1 MLRIFRANDAEV
13 TRLLDKDNPEIAVL
27 EERVREIVERVRR
40 EGDAALFAFTR
51 QFDRVEIGPEN
62 VRVTEEEIARAE
74 EQADD
79 EFLAALETAVHNIR
93 DFHAKQKQHS
103 WMEPDERG
111 SILGQICRPLE
122 RVGIYV
128 PGGTAAYPSSV
139 LMNALPAQVAGVK
152 EIVMV
157 SPPRGDGSLNPFTLL
172 AAKACGV
179 TEIYKVGGAQAVAA
193 LAYGTASIR
202 RVDKITGPGNI
213 YVTLAKKLVYGQ
225 VDIDMLA
232 GPSEVLVIADSSANP
247 RYVAADLLSQAEHD
261 PMASAVLLT
270 PSRKL
275 AEEVAEEVKR
285 QLELLSRRSIVEA
298 ALANY
303 SAIVV
308 TGDLAEAFELANR
321 FAPEH
326 LELMVENPF
335 SWLGRVKNAGA
346 IFIGPYSP
354 EPVGDYIAGPN
365 HILPTGGTARF
376 YSPVTVDTFMKKSSV
391 IAYSAEG
398 FRAAAEA
405 VVKLATVE
413 GLDAHA
419 RAVLVR
425 KEEGR

>member
-1 MLRIFRANDAEV
+1 MLKILRADDPAV
-13 TRLLDKDNPEIAVL
+13 TRLLAKDDREFAAL
-27 EERVREIVERVRR
+27 EERVREIIERVRR
-40 EGDAALFAFTR
+40 EGDAAVFAFTR
-51 QFDRVEIGPEN
+51 QFDRAEIGPEN
-62 VRVTEEEIARAE
+62 VGVTEEEIKRAE
-74 EQADD
+74 EEVDS
-79 EFLAALETAVHNIR
+79 EFLVALEMAVHNIR
-93 DFHAKQKQHS
+93 GFHEKQKQHS
-103 WMEPDERG
+103 WMEPDGRG
-111 SILGQICRPLE
+111 NIVGQICRPLQ

-157 SPPRGDGSLNPFTLL
+157 SPPQADGSLNPYTLV
-172 AAKACGV
+172 AARVCGV
-179 TEIYKVGGAQAVAA
+179 TEIYKIGGAQAIAA
-193 LAYGTASIR
+193 LAYGTESIR

-213 YVTLAKKLVYGQ
+213 YVTLAKKLVFGQ

-232 GPSEVLVIADSSANP
+232 GPSEVLVIADATANP

-261 PMASAVLLT
+261 PMASAILLT
-270 PSRKL
+270 PSSQL
-275 AEEVAEEVKR
+275 AAEVAAEVSR
-285 QLELLSRRSIVEA
+285 QVELLSRRSTVEA

-303 SAIVV
+303 SAVVV
-308 TGDLAEAFELANR
+308 TADLEEAFRLANR

-326 LELMVENPF
+326 LELVVENPF
-335 SWLGRVKNAGA
+335 SWLGRVENAGA

-354 EPVGDYIAGPN
+354 EPVGDYVAGPN

-398 FRAAAEA
+398 FQAVAAA